1 MLTGV
6 TPDANRA
13 RRGYLFA
20 TLAAVL
26 FCGNGVASR
35 TVLDDGL
42 TSVQLSGL
50 RTLITAVGLTV
61 WMLGRDRGELSVRRS
76 DAPRL
81 LLFGVGGLALVNFS
95 YFVAIK
101 RLGVG
106 VGLTLEYM
114 GPILL
119 LVWLRVRYRRIVP
132 TRVWAAAVLALAG
145 CFLVVEGWQ
154 FSSLDGL
161 GIGAGITAAIGFAVY
176 AWGGERSG
184 HSGYQPGTTLL
195 WMSISA
201 TLVWFAVD
209 APWNWNW
216 AVITA
221 GWNVAAV
228 LYVGLI
234 GTLGGFMAAF
244 AAVRFIPAAR
254 ASVIMTLEP
263 ALAALL
269 AWPVLGEVLSPVQ
282 IVGGI
287 VVMTAVMWIQSQRSA
302 GPEEQAPPFPGT
314 GSHLGNVSDQHFG

>member
-1 MLTGV
+1 MLSGMSS
-6 TPDANRA
+6 PAKRA
-13 RRGYLFA
+13 RRGYLLA
-20 TLAAVL
+20 VLAALL

-50 RTLITAVGLTV
+50 RTLITAVALGVWLAMFDRSGL
-61 WMLGRDRGELSVRRS
+61 RVRHK

-114 GPILL
+114 GPVLL
-119 LVWLRVRYRRIVP
+119 LVWLRVRYSRIVP
-132 TRVWAAAVLALAG
+132 VRVWAAAGLALGG
-145 CFLVVEGWQ
+145 CFLVVEGWK

-161 GIGAGITAAIGFAVY
+161 GILAGLTAAIGFAVY

-184 HSGYQPGTTLL
+184 HSGYRPGTTLL
-195 WMSISA
+195 WMSLSA

-216 AVITA
+216 EVITH
-221 GWNVAAV
+221 GWNGMAS
-228 LYVGLI
+228 LYVGLV
-234 GTLGGFMAAF
+234 GTLGGFVAAF

-254 ASVIMTLEP
+254 ASVVMTLEP

-269 AWPVLGEVLSPVQ
+269 AWPVLGEVLSAAQV
-282 IVGGI
+282 VGGI
-287 VVMTAVMWIQSQRSA
+287 IVLGAVMWIQGQRAA
-302 GPEEQAPPFPGT
+302 GPEEQAPPFPA
-314 GSHLGNVSDQHFG
+314 SPEVLRNLGDQ